1 MYESAQGVVEVGH
14 MTTASFCGAIC
25 GIEPRSDA
33 AGLTITDGAYCFY
46 CRMRLGVT
54 VIDGN
59 CRPIRRFPGS
69 LLAALLH
76 RLSSG
81 DQTVGFEA
89 VFC

>member
-1 MYESAQGVVEVGH
+1 MCASAQGVVEVGH

-33 AGLTITDGAYCFY
+33 AGLTIADGAYCFY

-59 CRPIRRFPGS
+59 CRSISRFPGS
-69 LLAALLH
+69 PA
-76 RLSSG
+76 
-81 DQTVGFEA
+81 QT
-89 VFC
+89 